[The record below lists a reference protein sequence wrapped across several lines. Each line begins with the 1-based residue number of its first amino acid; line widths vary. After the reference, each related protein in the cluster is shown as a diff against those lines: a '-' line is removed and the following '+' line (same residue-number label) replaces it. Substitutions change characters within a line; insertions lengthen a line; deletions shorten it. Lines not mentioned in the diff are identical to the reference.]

1 MIVVS
6 VTFSAPANSMYGK
19 MLYVWVV
26 STLLVCC
33 SNFVIAQSNTCYV
46 TLDTT
51 VPEFCYATLQNRLP
65 QGRLNFTLVNGINT
79 SVTLEFEP
87 LPENHQVELEVVD
100 NSDGLK
106 AWANLANSF
115 VDSVRSG
122 SLPYGKYLSL
132 VAFDEACNY
141 IMNGWAWHAIV

>member
-1 MIVVS
+1 MKMPWVVLLLACYSTIVV
-6 VTFSAPANSMYGK
+6 AQR
-19 MLYVWVV
+19 
-26 STLLVCC
+26 STP
-33 SNFVIAQSNTCYV
+33 NTCSF

-51 VPEFCYATLQNRLP
+51 VPEFCYTTLQNRLP
-65 QGRLNFTLVNGINT
+65 QGRLNFTLVNGTNT
-79 SVTLEFEP
+79 SVTLKFEP

-122 SLPYGKYLSL
+122 SLPYGKGFKYL
-132 VAFDEACNY
+132 Y
-141 IMNGWAWHAIV
+141 